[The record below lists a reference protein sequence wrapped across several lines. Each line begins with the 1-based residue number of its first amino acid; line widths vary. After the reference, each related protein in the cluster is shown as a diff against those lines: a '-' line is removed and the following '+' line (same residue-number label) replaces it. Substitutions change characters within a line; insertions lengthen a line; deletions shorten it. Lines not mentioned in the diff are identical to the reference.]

1 MMRCLRVVPGQGA
14 RPPASAWVA
23 ALAAGCLALW
33 LVVLLAAH
41 DARARVERTATAL
54 RDNLELALADTLGI
68 AHQDHAL
75 AGVPCRGVARQL
87 REQGAYTAYVLDVEL
102 VARGMRYCS
111 AVRGE
116 MALPL
121 DELLPWRP
129 GLQYRL
135 AAAGPGKGTAL
146 AVFSGTAPGQGV
158 LVWVDGRYL
167 ADMVQSAGR
176 LGFADIGIEVAGTR
190 FMLGASKAAGAD
202 GADEAPGHGE
212 AAGVPA
218 LVPRDTVWQGGDGI
232 VDVRQ
237 LAGHPIAVVAGAPR
251 SMIFHEG
258 LKYLLLPPLAALL
271 AALAAC
277 AWQSRRAARRSFAAE
292 LRRGL
297 RQGEFVPYY
306 QPLVDLESGLC
317 TGVEVLARWQH
328 PRRGLLEPDAFIPA
342 IERQRLAVALT
353 LCLIPQVLRDF
364 AALAPVPAFHIAF
377 NITAEHFDDA
387 GFWADDSALFALLQ
401 ANVTPVLEITERDA
415 VSLAEPQ
422 RSAIQRAKARG
433 IKLAVDDFGTG
444 YCGLA
449 YFKRFEVDFL
459 KLDRLF
465 VQAEPG
471 DKVSGQIV
479 DATLS
484 FAYALDLAVVAEGIE
499 SEPQRALLAAKGVR
513 LGQGY
518 LFARPMTA
526 AALREWLPAR
536 LEPAPPAPSSWRV
549 HKPHD
554 PAREVPLGA

>member
-1 MMRCLRVVPGQGA
+1 MMRCLRVVRGQGGA
-14 RPPASAWVA
+14 PPLAVVA
-23 ALAAGCLALW
+23 ALLAASLTLWLAL
-33 LVVLLAAH
+33 LLAAH

-68 AHQDHAL
+68 AHQDRAL
-75 AGVPCRGVARQL
+75 AGAPCRGVARQL
-87 REQGAYTAYVLDVEL
+87 QEQGAYTAYVFDVEL

-111 AVRGE
+111 AVRGDT
-116 MALPL
+116 ALPL

-135 AAAGPGKGTAL
+135 AGAGPGKGTAL
-146 AVFSGTAPGQGV
+146 AVFSGTAPGYGV

-176 LGFADIGIEVAGTR
+176 LGFPDLGIEVAGTR
-190 FMLGASKAAGAD
+190 FMLGADRAPGQ
-202 GADEAPGHGE
+202 GEAPG
-212 AAGVPA
+212 VPT
-218 LVPRDTVWQGGDGI
+218 LVPRDTVWQGTDGI
-232 VDVRQ
+232 VAVRQ
-237 LAGHPIAVVAGAPR
+237 LAGHPIAVIASAPR
-251 SMIFHEG
+251 SVILHEA

-277 AWQSRRAARRSFAAE
+277 AWQSRRIARRSFAAE

-297 RQGEFVPYY
+297 RLGEFVPYY

-328 PRRGLLEPDAFIPA
+328 PQRGLLAPDAFIPT

-364 AALAPVPAFHIAF
+364 AALAPVPAFHVAL
-377 NITAEHFDDA
+377 NITAEHFDDP

-484 FAYALDLAVVAEGIE
+484 FAHALDLVVVAEGIE

-536 LEPAPPAPSSWRV
+536 LEPAPPAPSSWRI
-549 HKPHD
+549 HKPYD
-554 PAREVPLGA
+554 PAREAPLDA

>member
-1 MMRCLRVVPGQGA
+1 MMRCWREMPGQDGA
-14 RPPASAWVA
+14 RPLAPSA
-23 ALAAGCLALW
+23 ALLGVCLALW
-33 LVVLLAAH
+33 LVLLMAAH
-41 DARARVERTATAL
+41 DARARVERTSTAL

-68 AHQDHAL
+68 AHQDRAL
-75 AGVPCRGVARQL
+75 AGAPCRGVARQL
-87 REQGAYTAYVLDVEL
+87 QEQGAYTAYVFDVEL

-111 AVRGE
+111 AVRGDI
-116 MALPL
+116 ALPL
-121 DELLPWRP
+121 DDLLPWRP

-135 AAAGPGKGTAL
+135 APAGPGKGTAL
-146 AVFSGTAPGQGV
+146 AVFSGTTPGHGV

-176 LGFADIGIEVAGTR
+176 LGFPDIGLEVAGAR
-190 FMLGASKAAGAD
+190 FMLAAG
-202 GADEAPGHGE
+202 GAP
-212 AAGVPA
+212 GVPA
-218 LVPRDTVWQGGDGI
+218 LIPRDTVWHGTGGI

-237 LAGHPIAVVAGAPR
+237 LAGHPIAVIASAPR
-251 SMIFHEG
+251 SVILHEG
-258 LKYLLLPPLAALL
+258 LKYLLLPPLAGLL

-306 QPLVDLESGLC
+306 QPLVDLDSGLC
-317 TGVEVLARWQH
+317 MGVEVLARWHH
-328 PRRGLLEPDAFIPA
+328 PRRGLLAPEAFIPA

-353 LCLIPQVLRDF
+353 RCLIPQVLREF
-364 AALAPVPAFHIAF
+364 ASLTLAPAFHIAL

-387 GFWADDSALFALLQ
+387 AFWADDSALFALLQ

-415 VSLAEPQ
+415 VTLAEHQ

-471 DKVSGQIV
+471 DKVSEQIV
-479 DATLS
+479 EATLS
-484 FAYALDLAVVAEGIE
+484 FAQALDLAVVAEGIE
-499 SEPQRALLAAKGVR
+499 CERQRASLADKGVR

-518 LFARPMTA
+518 LFARPMTMD
-526 AALREWLPAR
+526 ALREWLPSR
-536 LEPAPPAPSSWRV
+536 LEPLPPAPPVPSWRS

-554 PAREVPLGA
+554 PSREAVLDT